1 MDIACRIED
10 PSWQALDLETLAQT
24 ATAATLAH
32 LSLDREGIEVSVLAT
47 SDAEVA
53 ALNDEFRDKLTPTNV
68 LSWPAQDLQP
78 PDAPHP
84 DPDGTLSLG
93 DIAFAYETC
102 AREAAEQGKDF
113 AHHVTHLMVHAVLH
127 LLGYDHIDD
136 AKAAYMEALETEI
149 LGNLG
154 IPDPYS

>member
-1 MDIACRIED
+1 MDIACRLED

-24 ATAATLAH
+24 ATAATLTR

-53 ALNDEFRDKLTPTNV
+53 ALNYEFRDKPTPTNV

-78 PDAPHP
+78 PDAPRP
-84 DPDGTLSLG
+84 DPDGSVPLG

-102 AREAAEQGKDF
+102 AREAAEQGKEF